1 MNLMTQ
7 NNHLIK
13 DIVYNAE
20 GLIFDMDGTLLD
32 SMGMWDNIDQIYLK
46 QLNLDVPNNLKAEIE
61 HLSFHKTAK
70 YFKERFNISDSVSK
84 IEHDWYTMALSI
96 YKNKK
101 MIKPYVKEFLSI
113 VKSRK
118 IKICLATSNYMET
131 ARTALKTN
139 KIYNFFDSISVTD
152 EVEHD
157 KDFPD
162 VFILSS
168 KKLGIPPENCVVFE
182 DSLPAIMSA
191 KSANMKVIAV
201 KDSHSI
207 HSLKSMLKHC
217 DAGISSFKELI

>member
-1 MNLMTQ
+1 MTQ